1 MTEEVIVKKEKN
13 PKRVEQGKKLA
24 EWNKKNK
31 KAVLE
36 AQPAQ
41 EEEVPA
47 QEVSSQEKPAQE
59 VIAQEK
65 PKLNSLDWILGGG
78 ALVIIGALYFI
89 NHETKQVQQIP
100 QKAQEKVPQEAPK
113 KKYYLIHHKMILLLW
128 IKKKYFIIYNGS

>member
-78 ALVIIGALYFI
+78 ALIVIGALYFI

-113 KKYYLIHHKMILLLW
+113 KILPDPPQNDP
-128 IKKKYFIIYNGS
+128 FAMD